1 MLEEYDRY
9 SKYDPPARPSE
20 RSLCFSDD
28 KSTRVLSRVISAIE
42 MMLTMRS
49 GTYTHLT
56 LIKSNVWQPCS
67 HVTFSRFREFHYATK
82 NMAKPLNP
90 HETWAL
96 WGNCL
101 ETPVRLLRDSK
112 ELWSWRKQKLR
123 RFYFFGSE
131 FWSRPPIFFGPQ
143 QTVYTSYPL
152 PQRLSPS

>member
-1 MLEEYDRY
+1 MTHQLDLLNA
-9 SKYDPPARPSE
+9 PFA
-20 RSLCFSDD
+20 
-28 KSTRVLSRVISAIE
+28 SRMTKAPESYPE
-42 MMLTMRS
+42 
-49 GTYTHLT
+49 
-56 LIKSNVWQPCS
+56 
-67 HVTFSRFREFHYATK
+67 FREFHYATK

-131 FWSRPPIFFGPQ
+131 F
-143 QTVYTSYPL
+143 
-152 PQRLSPS
+152 